1 MTSAS
6 RWAGQAIQP
15 LPENLFREPIDYLY
29 ADHFRLWS
37 ICDHLDRLASEDVAD
52 PAPQI
57 AQAVI
62 KYLEQDLPLHI
73 ADEEDDLFP
82 LLRIRCDPAQDIEA
96 VLATLHDEH
105 QNEMQLRGALV
116 PHLRRIAAGQPPERL
131 AAIGRRF
138 AIIAGNVRRHLSREE
153 SLVLPL
159 ARRQLSPADMKA
171 IGRRMAARRGIAYP
185 EDPDR

>member
-6 RWAGQAIQP
+6 RWAGQAIGP
-15 LPENLFREPIDYLY
+15 LPENLFREPIDCLY

-37 ICDHLDRLASEDVAD
+37 ICDHLDRLASEDVTD
-52 PAPQI
+52 PVPQI

-82 LLRIRCDPAQDIEA
+82 LLRIRCDPAHNIEA
-96 VLATLHDEH
+96 VVATLHDEH

-138 AIIAGNVRRHLSREE
+138 AIIAGNIRRHLSCEE
-153 SLVLPL
+153 SLILPL
-159 ARRQLSPADMKA
+159 ARRQLSPEDMKA

-185 EDPDR
+185 EDPAG